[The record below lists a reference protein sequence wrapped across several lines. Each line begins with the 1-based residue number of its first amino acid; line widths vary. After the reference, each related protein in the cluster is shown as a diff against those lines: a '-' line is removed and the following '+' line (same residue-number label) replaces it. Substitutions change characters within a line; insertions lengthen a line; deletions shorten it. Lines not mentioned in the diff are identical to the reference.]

1 MLCYRKRKNEN
12 VLKSVTIDGIV
23 CKRVS
28 YGDRVALRIKWGVG
42 EGGMGRWGDGE
53 KEELFSLSPCPL
65 VPLSPSKESLP
76 HNQIDIL
83 QMTPRFG
90 TT

>member
-28 YGDRVALRIKWGVG
+28 YGDGVELRIKWGVG
-42 EGGMGRWGDGE
+42 EGGVGDGGMGR
-53 KEELFSLSPCPL
+53 KKNYSPCPP

>member
-28 YGDRVALRIKWGVG
+28 YGDRVALRIKWGNG
-42 EGGMGRWGDGE
+42 QWALGNGKWAMGIGQWALGIG
-53 KEELFSLSPCPL
+53 
-65 VPLSPSKESLP
+65 
-76 HNQIDIL
+76 N
-83 QMTPRFG
+83 
-90 TT
+90 

>member
-42 EGGMGRWGDGE
+42 NGKWAMGIGHWAMGIGHWKLKNSR
-53 KEELFSLSPCPL
+53 
-65 VPLSPSKESLP
+65 
-76 HNQIDIL
+76 
-83 QMTPRFG
+83 T
-90 TT
+90 